1 MSLMSDETLI
11 EKIRSL
17 PPEKVAK
24 VEEFVDLL
32 RTSDERLL
40 IRAATKL
47 SEDAFARVWDNPD
60 DAVYDR
66 L

>member
-17 PPEKVAK
+17 PPDKVAK

-32 RTSDERLL
+32 RTSDDRLL
-40 IRAATKL
+40 IRAASKL
-47 SEDAFARVWDNPD
+47 SEDAFARVWENPD

>member
-17 PPEKVAK
+17 PPDKVAK

-32 RTSDERLL
+32 RTSDDRLL
-40 IRAATKL
+40 INAATKL
-47 SEDAFARVWDNPD
+47 SEDAFARVWENPD